1 MPTQGW
7 IACGQATYRVELL
20 GQVEAVQPQGDTGAI
35 PAYSLS
41 SIAGIRVRNLADLSL
56 SPEDH
61 IVTQLQTEE
70 IFLENPLPLTAI
82 DVAGQQQLV
91 LAAIPDGTLIL
102 EGLDAAEDPF
112 LGLVDLSGWKLVLE
126 TLDAQRMR
134 VGWYLV
140 GDWRLDTH
148 PDYYPGAT
156 LGEVS
161 FLAAFGGGSP
171 DQALQTEIPWPFARD
186 GRLPLDAPTRPDGT
200 WSTPVRVAAL
210 TSIFDISGPALKDL
224 PVSQIDAAALVKAS
238 DAVRLE
244 SGADA
249 DGVPFFRVRA
259 AITRSLPCV
268 AFAGLQLAPGGGEL
282 VLAATLGLASVS
294 FRIDLT
300 LSGGSTLDVISPF
313 LVMNGDSAQPPR
325 EIVTL
330 LPPRSTGPIAPPDL
344 RIALAAPPG
353 TTFPL
358 ARVDIPARWDSVA
371 QVHPTD
377 PQPYS
382 LLGLVPGGVDG
393 SRLIGYRFGAL
404 SGDAPRVQLEIRG
417 ATPDPTGIVLEVA
430 LTVQTSSDPADA
442 FELSGTW
449 RFQFDA
455 RRLALVPARS
465 IHISGPDI
473 RVMGLTITGLRSL
486 GVSWEGGSLALSAT
500 GLRAFFDRISD
511 LSDPSDPSRGFEL
524 DVPVLRVDS
533 GGLDLELALT
543 GGVTRLQG
551 IGEAFKGTRGGVS
564 IVDSKLMT
572 GFLTAEGPLPH
583 LDNATGSVTVLFKD
597 GLQIAQASAE
607 FQLGLHRRVDWW
619 LELDLKSVRL
629 DLVAAPESGGRV
641 ALILMITGKITF
653 RPPGPSSAIAAYLE
667 DAQLEFKDLVVTKAF
682 DSLPAGLSLSVHLA
696 QPWRLNL
703 LGVFAFEIRGI
714 GLGRGVDAGQGALSI
729 DGQIFFSARDLLSV
743 QVDFHKLTL
752 QKPEDGS
759 LIPRVGLESLEV
771 RFEYKPTLKLYGFVS
786 FVDTPER
793 KGFSGG
799 GQLIVSDAFGLSV
812 LLEFVRARR
821 PSDGAML
828 RVWMVYAE
836 LLSLEIPLEPEFAL
850 FLRDVGIG
858 FGWRKTLATLDDPTV
873 FLQAPGQRS
882 RTYAPHLLSSWIDD
896 LEGPEDSPRWTV
908 VMSAWLTI
916 GAGPRGLICP
926 LVFDLLFILRSDL
939 TIFSGVHGWVFNS
952 LDHVRDSG
960 ARPVLSGL
968 VHFSMRD
975 RQFLISMITD
985 PAAAAARGIPP
996 AIGWFNQAFNFTLE
1010 AGRGRFRLELG
1021 WPRELMFYLVI
1032 PGLPLLTGWAGLLVR
1047 VVNGALTVGLG
1058 LEIGLA
1064 FATDTDVDL
1073 GVFGFSI
1080 SASGRLSV
1088 YGEILARIGSSPAMF
1103 GSVGVN
1109 AFVIL
1114 QINAWVHVKIGFF
1127 RLSLSFSFGFAL
1139 ILTARVS
1146 FGISTGFGL
1155 EGYAGVSLRIWK
1167 FQAGGTVALAINRGA
1182 LDEARRRVIEGA
1194 TAGPSD
1200 GALPAGSARLL
1211 PAATGELPVVAAENP
1226 QWTVFHIQRDD
1237 RVYVLLLPADDSWFA
1252 TPPSPTQVV
1261 PQTGAEPQ
1269 YQYAKSASADY
1280 EIDLRLQGI
1289 ARVDHLGNPDLAVPA
1304 RGDIHISY
1312 RCDWNLVIPPLP
1324 GTSAPGQAGAEPL
1337 KLGDWF
1343 FERPVVYDEL
1353 RVIEAIVDDP
1363 RYRPELL
1370 TDWRV
1375 RAEPGAQDSGNAA
1388 GVRPDVRLPQFGD
1401 DDELYDLALEDAF
1414 GPSADDAISWD
1425 RIALGM
1431 TRWLSEDRSKPFRDY
1446 VDGMFS
1452 QVPAGGGTTPK
1463 LASPVERTY
1472 AAAAQLRRN
1481 RSALVARLLME
1492 FRDWAIGAA
1501 PDGKPGPLLTACGL
1515 AFDGKV
1521 DPAHAADW
1529 SLDVVSLTVHRGYDG
1544 EPATGAGGV
1553 ARQAVHRLVADPAG
1567 SQLRD
1572 AHIAPQQGGLGF
1584 QRARHQYRIRDIL
1597 EFQDR
1602 DGMHFSWLLE
1612 CIDDQGASA
1621 VMSPEELS
1629 GLVHRDSQ
1637 FEHFDHYEVERV
1649 NVSQQARDGQQA
1661 GSVVEFSLRPG
1672 FVPSFLDLGAG
1683 DHKFFLVAPRFE
1695 FSDHFAAPA
1704 AVGDLL
1710 VYRITALDVFGNRSQ
1725 TTEYLTARKRL
1736 DPPSP
1741 PESVLA
1747 AYTVDL
1753 TATAVASERIEIT
1766 VAPGRD
1772 AAAAGG
1778 AVRHEIWTRPRPI
1791 ADGGYYATGDD
1802 TAEIA
1807 SDDNPTIDPRGMTRV
1822 GDLPPGATSLVL
1834 ADLAGFRPGTVYEFH
1849 ARAVSPDGNASRLV
1863 RSRQT
1868 AHITAGA
1875 RAIPDRPRAYLER
1888 IPPPAITAAW
1898 LSGAELRAEVQT
1910 TAEPR
1915 PDRAAATGFAR
1926 AAVDDLTQREL
1937 TLRMLHQ
1944 PYLDA
1949 GQRHPTGGYVV
1960 TVRDRDAT
1968 ASDDPASYRR
1978 LGEIEVISAARYGTT
1993 PPSSEPWSKWHGR
2006 YLQAGESPSFRIR
2019 NASGDGDDL
2028 AWLDWGPDQPYASA
2042 DSLGVFPEGTRIH
2055 VILSEI
2061 LAALQARAGGLGYR
2075 VAIRQGRPG
2084 ADVLAGMTY
2093 PSLQDAHAEAKDP
2106 HGSGLLKVLGRSV
2119 DLAVGN
2125 DAGAMPVRDLLDALT
2140 AIVAGLAPSAP
2151 GATSSGPGHD
2161 QVWLEVLLNGDRR
2174 TAMSYYRLSV
2184 QPRLRALPPEP
2195 GEARRAAFQSFTSA
2209 LARAFARDDG
2219 SSLPGLLD
2227 ATQDSY
2233 EALTRR
2239 FLRQRPLHDGE
2250 PPPVA
2255 LGVAFYDD
2263 GGSFAR
2269 PRGTDDTIAIQLYY
2283 TEPYARRFAYR
2294 VQRLSRYLP
2303 LYRELGLS
2311 VDPDPPAAPPD
2322 ELATVLARLP
2332 RVKPPAAPA
2341 ARFLGNFLRDG
2352 VACSEWIVEAH
2363 DEEGL
2368 VQSSETLRNRLGYR
2382 GAAWSL
2388 FSEVM
2393 TDWDVWSGWRRLA
2406 SPTASWVAWS
2416 GDRTWADR
2424 GAAVDDGRLPGPSAG
2439 ELAVLRSDAAWP
2451 EPAPALPRTAGLA
2464 GHPFT
2469 GLLLPKGMVVRV
2481 PKLPYYH
2488 RYRMGV
2494 FARTDDVDST
2504 VRLVDASPVLP
2515 SRVPTVDPASAGWAF
2530 NAAGRLEV
2538 WWRVPSVW
2546 DSLDDTERALW
2557 VNEQPFATR
2566 LWDFDLRY
2574 ALQIRRFKG
2583 DPLFETLTPLV
2594 AVELAHPASTSTAPR
2609 DLPGFVARTAGTS
2622 LSWDHPGSV
2631 EERALTLDS
2640 PFLPRLRL
2648 TAAGS
2653 IASGFQSLAL
2663 AATDVF
2669 QALAAEFDFVIE
2681 LHCSRAYGRAAPTVT
2696 TLSRAPGG
2704 SVP

>member
-1 MPTQGW
+1 MSTHRW

-20 GQVEAVQPQGDTGAI
+20 GQVEAIQPPAGTGAT

-41 SIAGIRVRNLADLSL
+41 SIVGIRVRNIADLHL
-56 SPEDH
+56 SSEDYV
-61 IVTQLQTEE
+61 VTQLQTEE
-70 IFLENPLPLTAI
+70 IFLEKPLSLTAV
-82 DVAGQQQLV
+82 DVAGEQQLV
-91 LAAIPDGTLIL
+91 LEVIPGGTLIL
-102 EGLDAAEDPF
+102 EGLDAADDPF

-126 TLDAQRMR
+126 TLDAKRMR
-134 VGWYLV
+134 VSWYLV

-161 FLAAFGGGSP
+161 FVAELGGGSP
-171 DQALQTEIPWPFARD
+171 DQALQTQVPWPFARD
-186 GRLPLDAPTRPDGT
+186 GSLPLEAPTRPDGT
-200 WSTPVRVAAL
+200 WSTPVRLAAL

-224 PVSQIDAAALVKAS
+224 VVSNIDAAALVKAS

-244 SGADA
+244 SGAGE

-259 AITRSLPCV
+259 AITKAFPCV
-268 AFAGLQLAPGGGEL
+268 AFAGLQLAPGAGEL
-282 VLAATLGLASVS
+282 VLAGTLDPAHIS
-294 FRIDLT
+294 FRVDLT

-313 LVMNGDSAQPPR
+313 LVMSGDSAQPPR
-325 EIVTL
+325 EIVAL
-330 LPPRSTGPIAPPDL
+330 HPPRSAGPIAPPDL

-358 ARVDIPARWDSVA
+358 ARVEIPARWDSIA

-404 SGDAPRVQLEIRG
+404 SGDAPHVQLEIRG

-430 LTVQTSSDPADA
+430 LTVQTSTDPADA

-449 RFQFDA
+449 RFQLDA

-465 IHISGPDI
+465 IHFSGADVT
-473 RVMGLTITGLRSL
+473 VMGLTIAGLRSL

-524 DVPVLRVDS
+524 DIPVLRVDS

-551 IGEAFKGTRGGVS
+551 IGEAFKGTRGKVS

-572 GFLTAEGPLPH
+572 GSLTAEGPLPH
-583 LDNATGSVTVLFKD
+583 LDNATGSITVLFKD

-629 DLVAAPESGGRV
+629 DLVAPEGGGRV

-667 DAQLEFKDLVVTKAF
+667 DAQLEFKDLVLSKAF
-682 DSLPAGLSLSVHLA
+682 DTLPPGLSLSVDLA
-696 QPWRLNL
+696 RPWTLNL
-703 LGVFAFEIRGI
+703 LGVFGFEIRGI

-729 DGQIFFSARDLLSV
+729 DGQIFFSSRDLLSLR
-743 QVDFHKLTL
+743 VDFHKLTL

-771 RFEYKPTLKLYGFVS
+771 RFEYKPTVKLYGFVG

-793 KGFSGG
+793 KGFFGG
-799 GQLIVSDAFGLSV
+799 GQLVVSDAFGLVV
-812 LLEFVRARR
+812 LLEFVRAKR

-836 LLSLEIPLEPEFAL
+836 LLSLQIPLQPEFAL
-850 FLRDVGIG
+850 FLRDVGVG
-858 FGWRKTLATLDDPTV
+858 FGWRKTLATLDVPTV
-873 FLQAPGQRS
+873 FLQTPRTRS
-882 RTYAPHLLSSWIDD
+882 RTCAAHLPSSWVDD
-896 LEGPEDSPRWTV
+896 LEGPEESPRWSV

-916 GAGPRGLICP
+916 GTGPRELIYP
-926 LVFDLLFILRSDL
+926 LVFDLLLILRSDL
-939 TIFSGVHGWVFNS
+939 TIFSGVHGWLFDS
-952 LDHVRDSG
+952 LDGVRDGG
-960 ARPVLSGL
+960 ARPALSGL
-968 VHFSMRD
+968 AYFSMRD
-975 RQFLISMITD
+975 RKFLISMMTD
-985 PAAAAARGIPP
+985 PEAATARGIPP
-996 AIGWFNQAFNFTLE
+996 QLVAMFCEAFNFTLE
-1010 AGRGRFRLELG
+1010 SAPARFRLELG
-1021 WPRELMFYLVI
+1021 WPRQLRLRLGPF
-1032 PGLPLLTGWAGLLVR
+1032 TGGAGLLVR
-1047 VVNGALTVGLG
+1047 VANGALNIAMGFEVGLSFSSSVG
-1058 LEIGLA
+1058 
-1064 FATDTDVDL
+1064 VDF

-1080 SASGRLSV
+1080 SASGQLSV
-1088 YGEILARIGSSPAMF
+1088 YGEILARIGSSPALF

-1109 AFVIL
+1109 AFVIV
-1114 QINAWVHVKIGFF
+1114 QIDAWVRIKVGFF

-1139 ILTARVS
+1139 ILAARVS

-1155 EGYAGVSLRIWK
+1155 EGYAGVSIRIWK
-1167 FQAGGTVALAINRGA
+1167 FQAGGTVALTINRGA

-1194 TAGPSD
+1194 TAGPSG
-1200 GALPAGSARLL
+1200 GALAAPGSTRLL
-1211 PAATGELPVVAAENP
+1211 PAATGELPVVGAENP
-1226 QWTVFHIQRDD
+1226 RWTVFHIQRDD

-1289 ARVDHLGNPDLAVPA
+1289 ALVDHLGNPGLAVPA
-1304 RGDIHISY
+1304 SGNIHLSY

-1324 GTSAPGQAGAEPL
+1324 GPSAPAGQPEAEAL

-1343 FERPVVYDEL
+1343 FEKPVVYDEL
-1353 RVIEAIVDDP
+1353 RVIEAIVDDL

-1375 RAEPGAQDSGNAA
+1375 RAEHGDQDNASAA

-1414 GPSADDAISWD
+1414 GQSADDAISWD

-1452 QVPAGGGTTPK
+1452 QAPAGGGTTPK
-1463 LASPVERTY
+1463 AAAPVERTY

-1492 FRDWAIGAA
+1492 FRDWALGTA

-1515 AFDGKV
+1515 ALDGKV

-1529 SLDVVSLTVHRGYDG
+1529 SFDVVSLTVHRGYDG
-1544 EPATGAGGV
+1544 EPATGAGGA

-1602 DGMHFSWLLE
+1602 DGLHLSWLLE
-1612 CIDDQGASA
+1612 CIDDQGVSA

-1710 VYRITALDVFGNRSQ
+1710 VYRLTALDVFGNRSQ
-1725 TTEYLTARKRL
+1725 TTEYLSYRKRL

-1741 PESVLA
+1741 PESVLV
-1747 AYTVDL
+1747 AYTADL

-1766 VAPGRD
+1766 VAPSRD
-1772 AAAAGG
+1772 AAGMAG

-1834 ADLAGFRPGTVYEFH
+1834 VDLAGFRPGTVYEFH

-1868 AHITAGA
+1868 AHITAGE

-1888 IPPPAITAAW
+1888 IPPPVITAAW
-1898 LSGAELRAEVQT
+1898 LSGAELRSEVQT

-1978 LGEIEVISAARYGTT
+1978 LAEIEVISEARYGAT
-1993 PPSSEPWSKWHGR
+1993 PSSSEPWSKWHGR
-2006 YLQAGESPSFRIR
+2006 YLQAGESPAFRIR
-2019 NASGDGDDL
+2019 NASSDGDDL

-2042 DSLGVFPEGTRIH
+2042 DSLGLFPEGTRIH

-2075 VAIRQGRPG
+2075 LAIRQGRPG
-2084 ADVLAGMTY
+2084 AEVLAGMTY
-2093 PSLQDAHAEAKDP
+2093 SSLQDNHAEAKDP

-2119 DLAVGN
+2119 DLAVRN
-2125 DAGAMPVRDLLDALT
+2125 DGGAMPVRDLLDTLT

-2151 GATSSGPGHD
+2151 GAASPGPGHD
-2161 QVWLEVLLNGDRR
+2161 QVCLEVLINGDRR

-2195 GEARRAAFQSFTSA
+2195 GEARRDAFQSFTSA

-2219 SSLPGLLD
+2219 STLPGLLD

-2255 LGVAFYDD
+2255 LGVAFYED

-2269 PRGTDDTIAIQLYY
+2269 PRGADDTIAIQLYY
-2283 TEPYARRFAYR
+2283 AEPYARRFAYR

-2311 VDPDPPAAPPD
+2311 VDPDPAAAPPD

-2388 FSEVM
+2388 FSEIM
-2393 TDWDVWSGWRRLA
+2393 TDWDVWSGWRRPA

-2416 GDRTWADR
+2416 GDQTWADR

-2451 EPAPALPRTAGLA
+2451 EPTPALPHAASLA

-2481 PKLPYYH
+2481 PKLPYYY

-2574 ALQIRRFKG
+2574 SLQIRRFKG
-2583 DPLFETLTPLV
+2583 DPLFETITPLL
-2594 AVELAHPASTSTAPR
+2594 AVELAHPEPKSAAPR

-2622 LSWDHPGSV
+2622 LSWDHPGSI
-2631 EERALTLDS
+2631 EERALTLES
-2640 PFLPRLRL
+2640 PFLPRLSL

-2653 IASGFQSLAL
+2653 IASGFQSLGL

-2681 LHCSRAYGRAAPTVT
+2681 LHCSRAYGSAAPTVT
-2696 TLSRAPGG
+2696 TLSRAPRRE
-2704 SVP
+2704 PTP